1 MKVLIAITA
10 ILLLYL
16 PIIPQSYE
24 EVSIH
29 QTIEEYTIT
38 EPYTEYVRVLR
49 ESVQWQMS
57 EEYRI
62 WKGSIKT
69 SIEDARLPSSPSGR
83 WVSSYYWATKPVTKY
98 REITKYKVI
107 NYPAVEYYTRR
118 VSVASLLQ

>member
-1 MKVLIAITA
+1 MKLLIAFTI
-10 ILLLYL
+10 ILLLYI

-38 EPYTEYVRVLR
+38 EPYTEQVRVLR

-69 SIEDARLPSSPSGR
+69 SIEDAKLPSSPSGR
-83 WVSSYYWATKPVTKY
+83 WVSSYYWTTKPVAKY
-98 REITKYKVI
+98 REVVKYKIV
-107 NYPAVEYYTRR
+107 NYPVVEYYTKR

>member
-1 MKVLIAITA
+1 MRLLVAFTI
-10 ILLLYL
+10 ILLLYI

-38 EPYTEYVRVLR
+38 EPYTEQVRVLR
-49 ESVQWQMS
+49 ESVQWQES

-62 WKGSIKT
+62 WKTTIKT

-98 REITKYKVI
+98 REITKYKIMNIPITEVKTKWI
-107 NYPAVEYYTRR
+107 
-118 VSVASLLQ
+118 SIGGLLQ